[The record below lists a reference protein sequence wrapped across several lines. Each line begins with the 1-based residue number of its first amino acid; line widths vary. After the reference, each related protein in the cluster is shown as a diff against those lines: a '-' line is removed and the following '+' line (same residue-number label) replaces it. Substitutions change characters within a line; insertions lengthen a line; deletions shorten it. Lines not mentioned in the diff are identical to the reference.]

1 MTVLCTVLF
10 SCEDDES
17 ISCSVTAFAGY
28 GGVSAVAD
36 RENAVEG
43 EIVTVTATPD
53 AGFLFKEWKVR
64 VGDAVIADV
73 ATNPATFIMPAGKV
87 VVVAA
92 FMIKDDIIDKMTDP
106 AFKSYCQYRMNQS
119 QEIDG
124 RTYDKWDT
132 NGDGMLSEA
141 EAAMIEAI
149 DLTGGFEGVKVK
161 NIETMEFFT
170 ALKVLRVGENELT
183 ELDLT
188 NGGKLTHLDCSGNA
202 LSDLDLS
209 ICKGLSM
216 LDCSANKLT
225 KVKITECKELVE
237 LYCNNNHLT
246 ELSAGTMNFADG
258 YILHCGNQTTPDG
271 ALQTLTLKLNEDQKE
286 EWNTTLKELEEN
298 ANVEVKGSIIGNVDA
313 FLNFVYVN
321 AEKGYGYTGITFE
334 TKNYNEQL
342 YIELSTKD
350 FVAGE
355 YDKTVIDLEYTY
367 LLFEGKWWE
376 DGEDT
381 FISSAN
387 LDVQYDENSKTY
399 KIEGILEL
407 SDGRI
412 VGFTYEGAIYF

>member
-1 MTVLCTVLF
+1 MTVLCAVFF

-17 ISCSVTAFAGY
+17 ISCAVTAFAGY

-43 EIVTVTATPD
+43 EIVTITAAPD

-73 ATNPATFIMPAGKV
+73 TTNPATFVMPAGKV
-87 VVVAA
+87 VVVAT

-106 AFKSYCQYRMNQS
+106 AFKSYCQHRMNQS
-119 QEIDG
+119 QEING
-124 RTYDKWDT
+124 HTYDKWDT
-132 NGDGMLSEA
+132 NGDGMLSKA

-149 DLTGGFEGVKVK
+149 DVTGGFEGVKVK
-161 NIETMEFFT
+161 TIETMEFFT

-183 ELDLT
+183 ELDLS
-188 NGGKLTHLDCSGNA
+188 NGRKLTHLDCSGNV

-209 ICKGLSM
+209 ICKVLSI

-225 KVKITECKELVE
+225 KVKITGCKELVE

-258 YILHCGNQTTPDG
+258 DILHCGNQTTLDG

-298 ANVEVKGSIIGNVDA
+298 ANVELKESSIGNADVLLDFVRASGDA
-313 FLNFVYVN
+313 
-321 AEKGYGYTGITFE
+321 GWGYTSVSFYTEGR
-334 TKNYNEQL
+334 NEQL
-342 YIELSTKD
+342 YLELLTEE

-355 YDKTVIDLEYTY
+355 YDNTSIDLGYSY

-387 LDVQYDENSKTY
+387 LDVQYDENSKIY
-399 KIEGILEL
+399 KIEGTLEL

-412 VGFTYEGAIYF
+412 VGFTYEGAINF